1 MRRAPPLGLG
11 VRSTLPR
18 GWNNAGHFCIKG
30 VKRKCRAPCDGTLF
44 SETQP
49 CTRTQD
55 RTCYFC
61 GTGCKP
67 GTYESQKCSIGTNR
81 TCAKCSKDTCAS
93 KGKGWFTK
101 KPCTIVNDVI
111 CATCDDENFLA
122 MRPKGQ
128 YTFDKK
134 LSTAKLDAGSS
145 KCKNYNKGALASGD
159 FGQMNCQWKRVNLQ
173 LRIAQKDLPV
183 AISFKCDSND
193 NIHAG
198 FDSAKS
204 PSGSSYNMPY
214 GNIEC
219 QNGKVYLDFFG
230 TRK

>member
-1 MRRAPPLGLG
+1 MA
-11 VRSTLPR
+11 
-18 GWNNAGHFCIKG
+18 A
-30 VKRKCRAPCDGTLF
+30 
-44 SETQP
+44 
-49 CTRTQD
+49 
-55 RTCYFC
+55 
-61 GTGCKP
+61 
-67 GTYESQKCSIGTNR
+67 
-81 TCAKCSKDTCAS
+81 
-93 KGKGWFTK
+93 
-101 KPCTIVNDVI
+101 
-111 CATCDDENFLA
+111 
-122 MRPKGQ
+122 GQ
-128 YTFDKK
+128 YAFDKK
-134 LSTAKLDAGSS
+134 LSTAKLDANSS

>member
-11 VRSTLPR
+11 VRLTLPC

-122 MRPKGQ
+122 MRPKGPPSHYHDLGMFSRAPLRKHQ
-128 YTFDKK
+128 T
-134 LSTAKLDAGSS
+134 
-145 KCKNYNKGALASGD
+145 
-159 FGQMNCQWKRVNLQ
+159 QMMNC
-173 LRIAQKDLPV
+173 A
-183 AISFKCDSND
+183 C
-193 NIHAG
+193 
-198 FDSAKS
+198 
-204 PSGSSYNMPY
+204 
-214 GNIEC
+214 
-219 QNGKVYLDFFG
+219 
-230 TRK
+230 